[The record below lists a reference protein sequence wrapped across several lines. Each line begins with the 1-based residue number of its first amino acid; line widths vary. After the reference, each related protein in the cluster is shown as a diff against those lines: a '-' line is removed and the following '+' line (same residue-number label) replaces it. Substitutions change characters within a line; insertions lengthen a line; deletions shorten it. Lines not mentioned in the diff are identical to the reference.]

1 MNKRTLVLST
11 LDVLP
16 AALSSFWYILIAM
29 RKPSSILVFIAL
41 ALSTVSAQIT
51 TSIRQ
56 YRQTNEHRLFNE
68 FIELLK
74 IPNVASDT
82 PNIRRNADHLV
93 AEMQKRGLKPRLLE
107 AADKKV
113 PPVVYGEWMTPGATK
128 TVIFYAHYDGQ
139 PTDPK
144 DWTGSEP
151 WKPVVRTNA
160 FEKGG
165 QTIPFP
171 KAGEKID
178 PEWRIYARSASDD
191 KAGVFAILTA
201 FDAIVAQKIKPT
213 VNIKFFFEGEEED
226 GSPNL
231 REILTKNKDLL
242 KADAFIVCDGPVH
255 QSGRKQVVFGVR
267 GVTGVDITVY
277 GASRPLHSGHY
288 GNWSPN
294 PANTLARLLASMKDD
309 KGNIVVKGWGDDVE
323 PLGQIELQAIKD
335 APAYDEEIKRQ
346 LGIAYTEGGGKSLL
360 ELIHLPS
367 LNIAGIKSGDV
378 GTLARNVIPSSANV
392 VMDLRLVKGNDHVRQ
407 VEKLRKHIESQG
419 FYVIDRDPTEAERL
433 AHPFIAKFVHKAGGY
448 NAQRTRMDLP
458 ISLAVIDA
466 VQASSSEPIVRM
478 PTLGGSLPLSIISET
493 LGQPTITVPIANYD
507 NNQHA
512 ENENI
517 RIQNL
522 WDGIEI
528 FANLMRLRFE

>member
-1 MNKRTLVLST
+1 MKQFIGIVAVIVLAVCSST
-11 LDVLP
+11 GQVNV
-16 AALSSFWYILIAM
+16 SS
-29 RKPSSILVFIAL
+29 SV
-41 ALSTVSAQIT
+41 Q
-51 TSIRQ
+51 Q
-56 YRQTNEHRLFNE
+56 YRQANELRLLTEYFK
-68 FIELLK
+68 LLA

-82 PNIRRNADHLV
+82 PNIRKNADYLV

-107 AADKKV
+107 AADNKV
-113 PPVVYGEWMTPGATK
+113 PPVVYGEFNTPGATK

-144 DWTGSEP
+144 DWTGSKPWEP
-151 WKPVVRTNA
+151 VLRSAPL
-160 FEKGG
+160 EKGG
-165 QTIPFP
+165 KDIPFP
-171 KAGEKID
+171 KPGEKID
-178 PEWRIYARSASDD
+178 PEWRIYGRSASDD

-201 FDAIVAQKIKPT
+201 FDALVAKRIKPT

-231 REILTKNKDLL
+231 KEILTKYKDLL

-277 GASRPLHSGHY
+277 GANRPLHSGHY

-294 PANTLARLLASMKDD
+294 PALALAKLLSSMKDD
-309 KGNIVVKGWGDDVE
+309 KGNITVKGWADDVE
-323 PLGQIELQAIKD
+323 PLGPVELQAIKD
-335 APAYDEEIKRQ
+335 APQYDDELKRQ
-346 LGIAYTEGGGKSLL
+346 LGLAYTEGGAKSLL
-360 ELIHLPS
+360 ELINQPS

-378 GTLARNVIPSSANV
+378 GALSRNVIPSTANV

-407 VEKLRKHIESQG
+407 VEKLKKHIESQG
-419 FYVIDRDPTEAERL
+419 FYVIDHDPTEAERQKYPL
-433 AHPFIAKFVHKAGGY
+433 IAKFIHRSGGY

-458 ISLAVIDA
+458 ISLAVIEA
-466 VQASSSEPIVRM
+466 VQRTSAEPIVRM
-478 PTLGGSLPLSIISET
+478 PTLGGSLPLSIITEV
-493 LGQPTITVPIANYD
+493 LEQPTITVPIANYD

-528 FANLMRLRFE
+528 FANLMTMKY